1 MRVPG
6 RAHADTNCCLTEP
19 VFIYG
24 NFFFFFVKEEVL
36 VDTCSHFKL
45 QCSSDTNSLSKMKD
59 FLKKFP
65 FRKFSIFFTVIGS
78 FTYNIL
84 LDRDVACTCK
94 DVAQDCNIYMF
105 LPFFIIFFLMLWTDK
120 TLERTRK
127 YTFVY
132 KLKGVRTELCSV
144 FLGHIIKA
152 ICVGLL
158 WVVSVF
164 IDGDWYVCC
173 NSGTEQSELA
183 CKYENNITAEEN
195 LTISSLKNK
204 SRVSISFFLHRI

>member
-1 MRVPG
+1 M
-6 RAHADTNCCLTEP
+6 L
-19 VFIYG
+19 
-24 NFFFFFVKEEVL
+24 NFFFFLKEEVL

-45 QCSSDTNSLSKMKD
+45 QCSSGTNSLSKMKD

-94 DVAQDCNIYMF
+94 DVAQDCNIYMI

-120 TLERTRK
+120 TLERTWK
-127 YTFVY
+127 YAFVY
-132 KLKGVRTELCSV
+132 KRKCVRTELCSV